1 MDVTVPTDMSK
12 KFAMITDINLPND
25 IRRTVSLTI
34 TQTWRQLRS
43 NGRDY
48 ITKENP
54 FANANDISIINY
66 LVTPIGKGFID
77 LLSAVART
85 KNYDQLCIQDR
96 VSAFHTFWIKTLADI
111 AQQQTQVAIVDILSQ
126 KRYQNYEHI
135 HRAFEQSG
143 GIISSGRPTEC

>member
-48 ITKENP
+48 ITKGTVRLLQNDLVESADIILRNVLAQENP

-66 LVTPIGKGFID
+66 LVTPIGKGFIE
-77 LLSAVART
+77 LLSVLRRT
-85 KNYDQLCIQDR
+85 KNYNQLGIKDR
-96 VSAFHTFWIKTLADI
+96 L
-111 AQQQTQVAIVDILSQ
+111 
-126 KRYQNYEHI
+126 
-135 HRAFEQSG
+135 G
-143 GIISSGRPTEC
+143 